1 MRLAVIESGV
11 VANIILA
18 PEDFKIEGATL
29 VTTDSAGIGDL
40 YDAEN
45 GVFSPPPPQPV
56 MADELVAY
64 ASDLRW
70 RIETGGAT
78 WNGFPVHSDRE
89 SQSKIIAE
97 RLAISEG
104 VRDDPDGWKFAD
116 GEFRLL
122 SNAEFVSLSDAVR
135 LHVRTAFAIEA
146 AVQAGIAAGDIATF
160 AAVDAAFGIGGD
172 E

>member
-1 MRLAVIESGV
+1 MRQAVIENGTV
-11 VANIILA
+11 INVILA
-18 PEDFKIEGATL
+18 PAGFELDGETL
-29 VTTDSAGIGDL
+29 VASDTAGIGDL
-40 YDAEN
+40 YDPETAE
-45 GVFSPPPPQPV
+45 FSSPPPPAVTAP
-56 MADELVAY
+56 ELVAY

-70 RIETGGAT
+70 RIETGGAI

-104 VRDDPDGWKFAD
+104 VRADPDGWKFAD

-122 SNAEFVSLSDAVR
+122 TNTEFVALSNAVR
-135 LHVRTAFAIEA
+135 LHVRTAFATEA
-146 AVQAGIAAGDIATF
+146 AVQAGIAAGDITTI
-160 AAVDAAFGIGGD
+160 AAVDGAFGVGGN

>member
-1 MRLAVIESGV
+1 MKRAVIENGV
-11 VANIILA
+11 VTNIILA
-18 PEDFKIEGATL
+18 PAGFEVEGATL
-29 VTTDSAGIGDL
+29 VATDTAGIGDF
-40 YDAEN
+40 YDAET
-45 GVFSPPPPQPV
+45 GAFSPPPSPPIT
-56 MADELVAY
+56 ADELIAY

-122 SNAEFVSLSDAVR
+122 TNAEFVSLSDAVR
-135 LHVRTAFAIEA
+135 LHVRTAFATEA
-146 AVQAGIAAGDIATF
+146 RVQIAIAAGDITTF
-160 AAVDAAFGIGGD
+160 AAVDGAFGIVGN

>member
-1 MRLAVIESGV
+1 MRHAVIENGV
-11 VANIILA
+11 VINTILA
-18 PEDFKIEGATL
+18 PEGFEIEGATL
-29 VTTDSAGIGDL
+29 VASDTAGIGDL
-40 YDAEN
+40 YDAHTGE
-45 GVFSPPPPQPV
+45 FSPPPPPPITV
-56 MADELVAY
+56 DELVAY

-70 RIETGGAT
+70 RIETGGAI
-78 WNGFPVHSDRE
+78 WNGVLVHSDRE

-135 LHVRTAFAIEA
+135 LHVRMAFATEA
-146 AVQAGIAAGDIATF
+146 AVQAGIAAGEVTTF
-160 AAVDAAFGIGGD
+160 AAVDAAFGVGGD